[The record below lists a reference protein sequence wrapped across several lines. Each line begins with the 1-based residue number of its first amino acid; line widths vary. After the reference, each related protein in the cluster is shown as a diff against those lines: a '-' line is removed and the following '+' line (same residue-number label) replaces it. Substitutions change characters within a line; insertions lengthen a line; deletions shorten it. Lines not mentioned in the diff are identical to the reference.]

1 VYIDSTHFVDIK
13 VATQDTIYVHNG
25 SAGTR
30 AGNVTLI
37 W

>member
-1 VYIDSTHFVDIK
+1 VDIQMAS
-13 VATQDTIYVHNG
+13 VDTIRVHNG